1 MMPREHNC
9 GELIILYLFI
19 VIIIIFYVL
28 RTKASVWYI
37 SDCGISNRHMSG
49 AFTVRVWGI
58 IM

>member
-19 VIIIIFYVL
+19 YLFIFIIYFFIL

-37 SDCGISNRHMSG
+37 SDGGISNWHMSG
-49 AFTVRVWGI
+49 AFNV
-58 IM
+58 